1 VVKSVEFKFLKVKK
15 L

>member
-1 VVKSVEFKFLKVKK
+1 MKSVEFKFLKVKE